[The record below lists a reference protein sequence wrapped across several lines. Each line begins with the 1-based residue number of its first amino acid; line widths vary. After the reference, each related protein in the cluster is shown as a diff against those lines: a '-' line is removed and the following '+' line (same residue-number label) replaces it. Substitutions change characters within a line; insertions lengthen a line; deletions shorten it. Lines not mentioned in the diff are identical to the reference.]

1 MKGPSCREQACYSH
15 HAALWHVAHDIIKQ
29 ESDAGSHRLPCA
41 VLRDILA
48 HVICNPFRG
57 EDRLAI
63 RVRSENNGK
72 GHQVAVHVCA
82 ITWKV
87 ETPEPLSAFIFE
99 NRRTPRSNPWLL
111 EMLATV
117 IRRKSCKRQTGGR
130 DSNAQSTSSLVGFR
144 D

>member
-111 EMLATV
+111 EMLQKKKG
-117 IRRKSCKRQTGGR
+117 RKRSKRPI
-130 DSNAQSTSSLVGFR
+130 D
-144 D
+144 

>member
-87 ETPEPLSAFIFE
+87 ETPEPLSALIFE
-99 NRRTPRSNPWLL
+99 NHRAPGPPFESVASRNACHSNTSEKLQKTNGRKRS
-111 EMLATV
+111 
-117 IRRKSCKRQTGGR
+117 KRPI
-130 DSNAQSTSSLVGFR
+130 D
-144 D
+144 

>member
-87 ETPEPLSAFIFE
+87 ETPEPLSAFIFK

-111 EMLATV
+111 EMLQKKEG
-117 IRRKSCKRQTGGR
+117 RKRSKRPI
-130 DSNAQSTSSLVGFR
+130 D
-144 D
+144 